1 MEVGVFYLPSIG
13 NKAEISAGMAGRR
26 TDLYQRMLTNLGEQ
40 ARYLDEHGYYGVAFT
55 EHHFHIEGEEVST
68 NPILLDMFLG
78 MQTKRLRVG
87 QLGLVLPCQN
97 PIRVAEDIAILDQV
111 TKGRAFAGFARGY
124 QPRWVNTLGQHYQG
138 LADNQT
144 DPEGYE
150 KLKKELYEEHFEI
163 IMKAWTNPTFSHHGK
178 HWQIPPPNIFWAAHE
193 VTRKY
198 GHGVDDK
205 GILTEIGT
213 VPETYQKPH
222 PPLFQPFSFSESS
235 VRWAA
240 QHNVVPITIVCD
252 KEICTGQF
260 NACQDGAAQVGK
272 KYSFGQGIGIARE
285 MVVADTDEEAIAIA
299 REAGCFIWTKFF
311 EPFGFNAAIA
321 RPGEN
326 YKDVPNTF
334 ESMCDRGLT
343 ICGSPDTVSRKLEA
357 LFKDLPAEY
366 FWAFIYNELVPQKA
380 LMRSFELLTTK
391 VLPRF
396 TDKIR

>member
-78 MQTKRLRVG
+78 MQTQRLRVG
-87 QLGLVLPCQN
+87 QLGLVLPCHN
-97 PIRVAEDIAILDQV
+97 PIRIAEDIAILDQV

-124 QPRWVNTLGQHYQG
+124 QPRWVNTLGQHYKG

-163 IMKAWTNPTFSHHGK
+163 IMKAWSNPTFSHHGK
-178 HWQIPPPNIFWAAHE
+178 HWQIPPPGIFWGAHN
-193 VTRKY
+193 VTRQY
-198 GHGVDDK
+198 GRGVDDK
-205 GILTEIGT
+205 GILQEIGT

-260 NACQDGAAQVGK
+260 KACQDGAAQMGK
-272 KYSFGQGIGIARE
+272 KFSFGQGIGIARE
-285 MVVADTDEEAIAIA
+285 MVVADTDEEAIALA

-311 EPFGFNAAIA
+311 EPFGFNAALA

-343 ICGSPDTVSRKLEA
+343 ICGSPDTVSRKLET
-357 LFKDLPAEY
+357 LFKNLPAEY
-366 FWAFIYNELVPQKA
+366 FWAFTYNELLPQKA

>member
-26 TDLYQRMLTNLGEQ
+26 TDLYQRMLGNLGEQ

-68 NPILLDMFLG
+68 NPILLDMYLG

-87 QLGLVLPCQN
+87 QLGLVLPCHN
-97 PIRVAEDIAILDQV
+97 PLRIAEDVAILDQV
-111 TKGRAFAGFARGY
+111 TKGRAFVGFARGY

-150 KLKKELYEEHFEI
+150 KLKKELYEEHFDI

-178 HWQIPPPNIFWAAHE
+178 HWQIPPPNVFWPAHE

-198 GHGVDDK
+198 GRGVDAK
-205 GILTEIGT
+205 GILQEIGT

-260 NACQDGAAQVGK
+260 KACQDGAAQMGK
-272 KYSFGQGIGIARE
+272 KLSFGQGIGITRE

-334 ESMCDRGLT
+334 ESMCERGLT
-343 ICGSPDTVSRKLEA
+343 ICGSPDTVSRKLER

-366 FWAFIYNELVPQKA
+366 FWAYIYNELVPQKA
-380 LMRSFELLTTK
+380 AMRTLELLTTK

-396 TDKIR
+396 ADKIR

>member
-13 NKAEISAGMAGRR
+13 TKAEISAGMAGRR
-26 TDLYQRMLTNLGEQ
+26 TDLYQRMLTNLSEQ
-40 ARYLDEHGYYGVAFT
+40 ARHLDEHGYYGVAFT

-68 NPILLDMFLG
+68 NPILLDMYLG

-87 QLGLVLPCQN
+87 QLGLVLPCHN
-97 PIRVAEDIAILDQV
+97 PIRIAEDVAILDQV

-124 QPRWVNTLGQHYQG
+124 QPRWVNTLGQHYKG

-144 DPEGYE
+144 DPEAYE

-178 HWQIPPPNIFWAAHE
+178 HWQIPPPNIFWAAHN

-198 GHGVDDK
+198 GRGVDDK
-205 GILTEIGT
+205 GILQEIGT

-260 NACQDGAAQVGK
+260 KACQDGAAQVGK
-272 KYSFGQGIGIARE
+272 KYSFGQGIGITRE

-321 RPGEN
+321 RPG
-326 YKDVPNTF
+326 
-334 ESMCDRGLT
+334 
-343 ICGSPDTVSRKLEA
+343 RKLQGR
-357 LFKDLPAEY
+357 AEH
-366 FWAFIYNELVPQKA
+366 V
-380 LMRSFELLTTK
+380 
-391 VLPRF
+391 
-396 TDKIR
+396 

>member
-1 MEVGVFYLPSIG
+1 MEVEVFYLPSIG
-13 NKAEISAGMAGRR
+13 NKTEISAGMAGRR
-26 TDLYQRMLTNLGEQ
+26 TDLYQRMLGNLAEQ

-87 QLGLVLPCQN
+87 QLGLVLPCHN
-97 PIRVAEDIAILDQV
+97 PLRIAEDVAILDQV

-150 KLKKELYEEHFEI
+150 KLKKELYEEHFDI

-178 HWQIPPPNIFWAAHE
+178 HWQIPPPGIFWPAHN

-198 GHGVDDK
+198 GRGVDDK

-252 KEICTGQF
+252 KEICAGQF
-260 NACQDGAAQVGK
+260 KACQDGAAQAGK
-272 KYSFGQGIGIARE
+272 KFSFGQGIGITRE

-334 ESMCDRGLT
+334 ESMVDRGLA

-357 LFKDLPAEY
+357 LFKVLPAEY
-366 FWAFIYNELVPQKA
+366 FWAVMYNELIPQKA
-380 LMRSFELLTTK
+380 MMRSFELLTTK
-391 VLPRF
+391 VFPRF

>member
-26 TDLYQRMLTNLGEQ
+26 TDLYQRMLGHLGEQ

-68 NPILLDMFLG
+68 NPILLDMYLG

-87 QLGLVLPCQN
+87 QLGLVLPCHN
-97 PIRVAEDIAILDQV
+97 PLRIAEDVAILDQV
-111 TKGRAFAGFARGY
+111 TKGRAFVGFARGY
-124 QPRWVNTLGQHYQG
+124 QPRWVNTLGQHYKG

-150 KLKKELYEEHFEI
+150 KLKKELYEEHFDI

-178 HWQIPPPNIFWAAHE
+178 HWQIPPPNVFWPAHE

-198 GHGVDDK
+198 GRGVDSK
-205 GILTEIGT
+205 GILQEIGT

-260 NACQDGAAQVGK
+260 KACQDGAAQMGK
-272 KYSFGQGIGIARE
+272 KLSFGQGIGITRE

-334 ESMCDRGLT
+334 ESMCERGLT
-343 ICGSPDTVSRKLEA
+343 ICGSPDTVSRKLEQ

-366 FWAFIYNELVPQKA
+366 FWAYIYNELVPQKA
-380 LMRSFELLTTK
+380 AMRTLELLTTK

>member
-13 NKAEISAGMAGRR
+13 TKVEISAGMAGRR

-68 NPILLDMFLG
+68 NPIMLDMFIG

-87 QLGLVLPCQN
+87 QLGLVLPCHN
-97 PIRVAEDIAILDQV
+97 PLRIAEDVAILDQV

-124 QPRWVNTLGQHYQG
+124 QPRWVNTLGQHYG
-138 LADNQT
+138 LADSQT
-144 DPEGYE
+144 NPEGYE
-150 KLKKELYEEHFEI
+150 KLKRDLYEENFEI

-178 HWQIPPPNIFWAAHE
+178 HWQIPPANLFWGAHE

-198 GHGVDDK
+198 GRGVDDK
-205 GILTEIGT
+205 GILLEIGT

-222 PPLFQPFSFSESS
+222 PPMFQPFSFSEAS

-260 NACQDGAAQVGK
+260 KACQDGAAQFGK
-272 KYSFGQGIGIARE
+272 KYSFGQGIGITRE

-334 ESMCDRGLT
+334 EAMVDRGLT
-343 ICGSPDTVSRKLEA
+343 ICGSPDTVSRKLER

-366 FWAFIYNELVPQKA
+366 FWAYIYNELVPQKA
-380 LMRSFELLTTK
+380 AMRTLELLTTK

>member
-55 EHHFHIEGEEVST
+55 EHHFHVEGEEVST

-78 MQTKRLRVG
+78 MQTKHLRVG

-124 QPRWVNTLGQHYQG
+124 QPRWVNTLGQHYKG

-193 VTRKY
+193 VTREY
-198 GHGVDDK
+198 GHGVDGK

-240 QHNVVPITIVCD
+240 QHDVVPITIVCD

-260 NACQDGAAQVGK
+260 NACKAGAAQVDK

-366 FWAFIYNELVPQKA
+366 FWAFTYNELVPQKA

>member
-1 MEVGVFYLPSIG
+1 MEVGLFCLPSIG

-26 TDLYQRMLTNLGEQ
+26 TDLYQRMLRNLAEQ
-40 ARYLDEHGYYGVAFT
+40 AQYIDDHGYYGFGFT

-78 MQTKRLRVG
+78 MQTKRIRVG
-87 QLGLVLPCQN
+87 QLGLVLPCHN
-97 PIRVAEDIAILDQV
+97 PIRIAEDIAILDQV

-138 LADNQT
+138 LADSQT

-150 KLKKELYEEHFEI
+150 NLKRELYQEHFEI
-163 IMKAWTNPTFSHHGK
+163 ILKAWKNPTFSHHGK
-178 HWQIPPPNIFWAAHE
+178 HWQIPPPNVFWGAHE
-193 VTRKY
+193 VTRRY
-198 GHGVDDK
+198 GQGVDDK
-205 GILTEIGT
+205 GILKEIGT

-240 QHNVVPITIVCD
+240 QNNVVPVTIVCD
-252 KEICTGQF
+252 KEICTAQF
-260 NACQDGAAQVGK
+260 KACQDGAAQVGK
-272 KYSFGQGIGIARE
+272 KLDFGQGIGIIRE
-285 MVVADTDEEAIAIA
+285 IVVADTDAEAIEIA
-299 REAGCFIWTKFF
+299 RNSGCFIWTTFF

-321 RPGEN
+321 RPGEH

-334 ESMCDRGLT
+334 EAMVERGLT
-343 ICGSPDTVSRKLEA
+343 LCGSPDTVSRKLEA

-366 FWAFIYNELVPQKA
+366 FWIYLYNELVPQKA
-380 LMRSFELLTTK
+380 AMRTLELLTTK

-396 TDKIR
+396 SDKIR

>member
-26 TDLYQRMLTNLGEQ
+26 TDLYQRMLGHLGEQ

-68 NPILLDMFLG
+68 NPILLDMYLG

-87 QLGLVLPCQN
+87 QLGLVLPCHN
-97 PIRVAEDIAILDQV
+97 PLRIAEDVAILDQV
-111 TKGRAFAGFARGY
+111 TKGRAFVGFARGY
-124 QPRWVNTLGQHYQG
+124 QPRWVNTLGQHYEG

-150 KLKKELYEEHFEI
+150 KLKKELYEEHFDI

-178 HWQIPPPNIFWAAHE
+178 HWQIPPPNVFWPAHE

-198 GHGVDDK
+198 GRGVDGK
-205 GILTEIGT
+205 GILQEIGT

-260 NACQDGAAQVGK
+260 KACQDGAAQMGK
-272 KYSFGQGIGIARE
+272 KLSFGQGIGITRE

-334 ESMCDRGLT
+334 ESMCERGLT
-343 ICGSPDTVSRKLEA
+343 ICGSPDTVSRKLER

-366 FWAFIYNELVPQKA
+366 FWAYIYNELVPQKA
-380 LMRSFELLTTK
+380 AMRTLELLTTK

-396 TDKIR
+396 ADKIR

>member
-1 MEVGVFYLPSIG
+1 
-13 NKAEISAGMAGRR
+13 
-26 TDLYQRMLTNLGEQ
+26 
-40 ARYLDEHGYYGVAFT
+40 
-55 EHHFHIEGEEVST
+55 
-68 NPILLDMFLG
+68 
-78 MQTKRLRVG
+78 LRVG
-87 QLGLVLPCQN
+87 QLGLVLPCHN
-97 PIRVAEDIAILDQV
+97 PLRIAEDVAILDQV

-150 KLKKELYEEHFEI
+150 KLKKELYEEHFDI

-178 HWQIPPPNIFWAAHE
+178 HWQIPPPGIFWPAHN

-198 GHGVDDK
+198 GRGVDDK
-205 GILTEIGT
+205 GILLEIGT

-260 NACQDGAAQVGK
+260 KACQDGAAQMGK
-272 KYSFGQGIGIARE
+272 KFSFGQGIGITRE

-326 YKDVPNTF
+326 HKDVPNTF
-334 ESMCDRGLT
+334 ESMVDRGLT
-343 ICGSPDTVSRKLEA
+343 ICGSPDTVSRKLER

-366 FWAFIYNELVPQKA
+366 FWAYIYNELVPQKA
-380 LMRSFELLTTK
+380 AMRTLELLTTK

>member
-1 MEVGVFYLPSIG
+1 MEIGVFYLPSIG
-13 NKAEISAGMAGRR
+13 NKVEISAGMAGRR
-26 TDLYQRMLTNLGEQ
+26 TDLYQRMLGNLAEQ

-68 NPILLDMFLG
+68 NPIMLDMFLG

-87 QLGLVLPCQN
+87 QLGLVLPCHN
-97 PIRVAEDIAILDQV
+97 PLRIAEDVAILDQV

-124 QPRWVNTLGQHYQG
+124 QPRWVNTLGQHQG
-138 LADNQT
+138 LADGQT

-150 KLKKELYEEHFEI
+150 KLKRELYEEHFDI
-163 IMKAWTNPTFSHHGK
+163 IMKAWANPTFSHHGK
-178 HWQIPPPNIFWAAHE
+178 HWQIPPVNLFWGAHE
-193 VTRKY
+193 VTRRY
-198 GHGVDDK
+198 GRGVDDK
-205 GILTEIGT
+205 GTLLEIGT
-213 VPETYQKPH
+213 VPEPYQKPH

-260 NACQDGAAQVGK
+260 KACQDGAAQFGK
-272 KYSFGQGIGIARE
+272 KLSFGQGIGITRE
-285 MVVADTDEEAIAIA
+285 VVVADTDEEAMAIG
-299 REAGCFIWTKFF
+299 RESGCFIWTKFF

-326 YKDVPNTF
+326 YKEVPNTF
-334 ESMCDRGLT
+334 ESMVERGLT
-343 ICGSPDTVSRKLEA
+343 ICGSPDTVSRKLEK

-366 FWAFIYNELVPQKA
+366 FWVYLYNELVPQKA
-380 LMRSFELLTTK
+380 ALRTLELLTTK

>member
-1 MEVGVFYLPSIG
+1 M
-13 NKAEISAGMAGRR
+13 
-26 TDLYQRMLTNLGEQ
+26 
-40 ARYLDEHGYYGVAFT
+40 
-55 EHHFHIEGEEVST
+55 
-68 NPILLDMFLG
+68 
-78 MQTKRLRVG
+78 
-87 QLGLVLPCQN
+87 
-97 PIRVAEDIAILDQV
+97 
-111 TKGRAFAGFARGY
+111 
-124 QPRWVNTLGQHYQG
+124 
-138 LADNQT
+138 
-144 DPEGYE
+144 
-150 KLKKELYEEHFEI
+150 
-163 IMKAWTNPTFSHHGK
+163 
-178 HWQIPPPNIFWAAHE
+178 
-193 VTRKY
+193 
-198 GHGVDDK
+198 
-205 GILTEIGT
+205 EIGT

-260 NACQDGAAQVGK
+260 KACQDGAAQVGK
-272 KYSFGQGIGIARE
+272 RFSFGQGIGITRE

-326 YKDVPNTF
+326 HKDVPNTF
-334 ESMCDRGLT
+334 ESMVDRGLT
-343 ICGSPDTVSRKLEA
+343 ICGSPDTVSRKLER

-366 FWAFIYNELVPQKA
+366 FWAYIYNELVPQKA
-380 LMRSFELLTTK
+380 AMRTLELLTTK